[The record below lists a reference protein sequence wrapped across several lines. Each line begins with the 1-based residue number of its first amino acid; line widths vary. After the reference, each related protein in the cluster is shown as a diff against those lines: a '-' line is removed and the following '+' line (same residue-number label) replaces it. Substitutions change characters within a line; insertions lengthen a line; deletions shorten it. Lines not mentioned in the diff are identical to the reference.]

1 MSGAVGPPPPPRTGS
16 ENHAA
21 RAQSP
26 TLGEITDNF
35 GISKIKIVQIANGHL
50 LYYRFV
56 HLPLRQR
63 IKFLNL
69 RNKLKQ
75 YCGSGSSQIQNFFLD
90 TDLFVLDP

>member
-35 GISKIKIVQIANGHL
+35 GISKNKIVPIANG
-50 LYYRFV
+50 
-56 HLPLRQR
+56 LR
-63 IKFLNL
+63 
-69 RNKLKQ
+69 
-75 YCGSGSSQIQNFFLD
+75 
-90 TDLFVLDP
+90 V